1 MNNYLFLG
9 DLYNNSKMDIV
20 RCDTFN
26 IGFLERYECI
36 RNSISKFYK
45 EFSGSR

>member
-20 RCDTFN
+20 RCDALN
-26 IGFLERYECI
+26 IMFLKRHECI
-36 RNSISKFYK
+36 RNTISKFY
-45 EFSGSR
+45 

>member
-20 RCDTFN
+20 RCDAFN
-26 IGFLERYECI
+26 INIRFLERHECI
-36 RNSISKFYK
+36 RNSISKFY
-45 EFSGSR
+45 